1 MASDDRLRDA
11 ALGALDAYRGRADV
25 DGGAAALLRVVDE
38 AEEAPRRREESI
50 VWAEDQLGFERG
62 FAELIYDT
70 AREEHLE
77 PGFAFELVRCGV
89 GVTPLA
95 PPSTDEASVE
105 GAPEWIAPPSGRAS
119 VERERT
125 LRASFRR
132 LRGHLEDKGSAE
144 DALAAFVAEPDVG
157 PVRY

>member
-1 MASDDRLRDA
+1 MAADDRLRVA
-11 ALGALDAYRGRADV
+11 ALGALEAYRGREDV
-25 DGGAAALLRVVDE
+25 ESGTAALLRTVDE

-50 VWAEDQLGFERG
+50 VWAEGQLGFERG

-70 AREEHLE
+70 AREERLE

-95 PPSTDEASVE
+95 PPSDDVAAIE
-105 GAPEWIAPPSGRAS
+105 GPPDWIAPPAGRAS
-119 VERERT
+119 ADRERT

-132 LRGHLEDKGSAE
+132 LRGHLEGADSAE
-144 DALAAFVAEPDVG
+144 AALAAFVAEPDVG
-157 PVRY
+157 SVRY